1 MSNKKTKTSKI
12 KIAKA
17 SKESQK
23 SKQAVLDSLQQTNG
37 KVYEDDI
44 ARAREI
50 EEILGTKKVSPFKTT
65 DKNVFQDM
73 IKGMNLTDLQSFAVK
88 VGVFPNGN
96 KTVLKNKLTKAFET
110 SLYGQ
115 GVVQLQGQSKRL
127 NPNNPQE
134 KEIIDY
140 LND

>member
-1 MSNKKTKTSKI
+1 MKNKKTKVTRNISKSKI
-12 KIAKA
+12 DK
-17 SKESQK
+17 
-23 SKQAVLDSLQQTNG
+23 LSLIQQTNG
-37 KVYEDDI
+37 KSYESSVSK
-44 ARAREI
+44 AREI
-50 EEILGTKKVSPFKTT
+50 EDILGTSKVSPFKTN
-65 DKNVFQDM
+65 DKEVFLEM
-73 IKGMNLTDLQSFAVK
+73 IADMNLTDLQSFAVK

-96 KTVLKNKLTKAFET
+96 KTVLKNKLKKAFET

-140 LND
+140 LKD